1 MKRSYLCL
9 SLPCAAALSLCR
21 PALAER
27 GVTQVATVSG
37 QVAALE
43 GPAGMRGPEFRAGLL
58 SAFEGANSAGG
69 VKGRKPRCQS
79 RERATNHATG

>member
-9 SLPCAAALSLCR
+9 SPPCVAALSCR
-21 PALAER
+21 PSLAER
-27 GVTQVATVSG
+27 GVTQDATVSG

-43 GPAGMRGPEFRAGLL
+43 GPAGLRGREFRDGLL
-58 SAFEGANSAGG
+58 AAFEEANSAGG
-69 VKGRKPRCQS
+69 VKGRKPKCQS